1 MDCNNSG
8 VTAINTFVAGSS
20 FSITPPRDKW
30 TMKKYTAIKVS
41 LLFYHHHHWQWMR
54 RALAEYNKLL
64 RILLSSGTRDVL
76 WRLRCRICIY
86 DEWGRSWPIE
96 AGSWL
101 CRYLHK
107 ICQAALICHNVNC
120 VGSQWIGNCVI
131 DLFIGLSSTSL
142 WYPWTLYLMKKYI
155 SNIQLRM
162 SNEPNLHSAVGFDLC
177 WFLQVE

>member
-30 TMKKYTAIKVS
+30 MMRKYTAMKRS

-96 AGSWL
+96 
-101 CRYLHK
+101 
-107 ICQAALICHNVNC
+107 QALDC
-120 VGSQWIGNCVI
+120 VGIYIKLARLPWSAIMWTVLGVS
-131 DLFIGLSSTSL
+131 GLETVWSIYSSGSPPHPYGTHGH
-142 WYPWTLYLMKKYI
+142 YT
-155 SNIQLRM
+155 
-162 SNEPNLHSAVGFDLC
+162 
-177 WFLQVE
+177 